1 MEQLNDLKNLWIL
14 NVMIYDLAY
23 EYGICY
29 LGKYGIAQTFA
40 HIETTNTT
48 CIEIAR
54 VLSLNYRADY
64 IIVGVIPDSKVVG
77 KHDSLRYIF

>member
-1 MEQLNDLKNLWIL
+1 MEQLNELKNLWVL
-14 NVMIYDLAY
+14 NVMIM
-23 EYGICY
+23 YGISY

-40 HIETTNTT
+40 DIETTNTT
-48 CIEIAR
+48 WIEIAR